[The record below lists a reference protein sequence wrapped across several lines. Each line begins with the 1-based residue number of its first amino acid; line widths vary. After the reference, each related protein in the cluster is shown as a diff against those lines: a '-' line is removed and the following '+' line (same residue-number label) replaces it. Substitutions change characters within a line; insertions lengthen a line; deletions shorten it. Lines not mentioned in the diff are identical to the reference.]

1 MAKRGRKPKAPKVVE
16 VELLESEEEV
26 EEPVEAPKPKRAKRK
41 VTEAS
46 LRGLLKAIDN
56 NGRMSAAGKKSAK
69 KKIQAR
75 LKEFKS
81 K

>member
-16 VELLESEEEV
+16 VELLESEEV